1 MQANTHPEDI
11 CVWPDGTWC
20 FREDQPG
27 YTHLSDDFFVL
38 EVDSEE
44 WLAFDPDRPLQRL
57 EA

>member
-11 CVWPDGTWC
+11 CIWPDGTWC
-20 FREDQPG
+20 FRCN
-27 YTHLSDDFFVL
+27 LSDFAYMGDDHL
-38 EVDSEE
+38 TLYVDSEE